1 MESLYLLIPLSVLAV
16 GVAVGVFFW
25 MNNDGQFDDDQGPAW
40 SILLDDDR
48 VTTQEENPRGDVDV
62 DVGADADADA
72 DADVNSDAG
81 TAEAADSDGAEPAQ
95 SDKAD
100 TPMKS
105 KAGKDG

>member
-48 VTTQEENPRGDVDV
+48 VTAQEENPRGDVDV
-62 DVGADADADA
+62 GADVDADA
-72 DADVNSDAG
+72 DADVHSDAG

-95 SDKAD
+95 RDKAD
-100 TPMKS
+100 AHMKTN
-105 KAGKDG
+105 AGKDG